1 MHRESELHLAI
12 PLNRVCIEPLMNPS
26 GIFIVIEVAGI
37 GRLADRLRLKETL
50 SRRQR
55 CRVNE
60 FA

>member
-1 MHRESELHLAI
+1 MMKAAKLHHRPESCLY
-12 PLNRVCIEPLMNPS
+12 REPLMNPS
-26 GIFIVIEVAGI
+26 GSFTVIEVAGI
-37 GRLADRLRLKETL
+37 GRLAERLRLNETL